1 MKKILTFLKEK
12 ILSKIDFKKLKDI
25 LYTKKEVE
33 HSERFN
39 KTMDILNNYS
49 FIFHVILSMFVVFL
63 VEFASRW
70 DVVSAFKFITLTPLV
85 FFYNSFIVFAS
96 LTLVYLFRRR
106 GFARVLICSFWVILG
121 IINGIV
127 LSNRVTPFGFADL
140 AVLSDLMT
148 MLKTYI
154 SPLMAVLIV
163 IGVSLFVF
171 ICSILYAKGPIYKGK
186 QHRIIS
192 SISILAIIFM
202 AIPFITSIAQE
213 RNVVASYFANIAQGY
228 KDYGFVYAFSSGVVD
243 RGMSKP
249 DDYNEEVIA
258 ALQEAVAS
266 EKAVTTVTSENGPNI
281 ITVLLESFVDPYE
294 YNFMTY
300 SQDPTPFF
308 HYLEDNFTSG
318 YMQTPV
324 VGAGTANAEFEILTG
339 MKLQYFGTGEYPYKT
354 IIKETDCESVAAV
367 MKSLGYGTHA
377 VHNNGGKFYSRDN
390 AFSMM
395 GFDSFT
401 SKEMMDITDF
411 TPTEDWAEDS
421 MLAEEIIKTLTST
434 ENQPD
439 LTYGITVG
447 SHGVYAEE
455 EVLQNPYCE
464 VYGLE
469 SEADT
474 NKWTYYMHQI
484 NKTDQFMQEL
494 CAGLNA
500 LDEDTIVVF
509 WGDHLPT
516 MGLEDSDM
524 VSGDIYKTKYV
535 TWNNFGLEENDKD
548 LYAYQL
554 MSDVLNTIGVHDGTM
569 VAYHQTQ
576 SDREY
581 QDYID
586 GIEMLQY
593 DILYGDRYCY
603 ENGVTPYPPTN
614 IVMGID
620 RIYINDVYLSK
631 EVKNRVV
638 IDGSGF
644 TKWSRV
650 FVNGEKV
657 GTEYVSGNELMI
669 STTRINPGDE
679 VIVKQ
684 LGAKSSVFSSSNS
697 WFYVA
702 NTKPAEITTP
712 VETPSNTSGKVSN

>member
-1 MKKILTFLKEK
+1 MKKISSFLKEK
-12 ILSKIDFKKLKDI
+12 VLSKIDLKKIKDI

-49 FIFHVILSMFVVFL
+49 FVFHAILSMLVVFL

-70 DVVSAFKFITLTPLV
+70 DVVESFKFITLTPLV
-85 FFYNSFIVFAS
+85 FVYNSFIVFAS
-96 LTLVYLFRRR
+96 LTLVYMFRRR
-106 GFARVLICSFWVILG
+106 GFARVLICSFWIILG

-140 AVLSDLMT
+140 AVISDLTT

-163 IGVSLFVF
+163 IGVTLFIFV
-171 ICSILYAKGPIYKGK
+171 CSIIYAKGPIYKGK
-186 QHRIIS
+186 QRRIVS
-192 SISILAIIFM
+192 LISILSIIFM

-213 RNVVASYFANIAQGY
+213 RNVVASYFTNIAQGY
-228 KDYGFVYAFSSGVVD
+228 KDYGFVYAFSSGVVN

-249 DDYNEEVIA
+249 DGYDEEVIA

-266 EKAVTTVTSENGPNI
+266 EKAITTVTSENGPNI

-308 HYLEDNFTSG
+308 HYLEDNYTSG
-318 YMQTPV
+318 YMITPV

-354 IIKETDCESVAAV
+354 ILKEIDCESIAAV

-401 SKEMMDITDF
+401 SKEMMNITDF
-411 TPTEDWAEDS
+411 TPTDDWAEDS
-421 MLAEEIIKTLTST
+421 ILAEEIIKTLTST

-455 EVLQNPYCE
+455 EVLENPYCE

-484 NKTDQFMQEL
+484 NKTDQFMQDL

-535 TWNNFGLEENDKD
+535 TWNNFGLEEDDKD

-554 MSDVLNTIGVHDGTM
+554 MSDILNTIGVHEGTM
-569 VAYHQTQ
+569 VSYHQTQ
-576 SDREY
+576 ADREY

-593 DILYGDRYCY
+593 DILYGERYCY
-603 ENGVTPYPPTN
+603 ENGVTPYPPTK
-614 IVMGID
+614 IVMGVD
-620 RIYINDVYLSK
+620 RVYINDMYLSK

-638 IDGSGF
+638 IKGSGF
-644 TKWSRV
+644 TQWSRV

-657 GTEYVSGNELMI
+657 GTEYVSDTEIMI
-669 STTRINPGDE
+669 STTRVKSGDE
-679 VIVKQ
+679 IIVKQ

-702 NTKPAEITTP
+702 NTKPVDITTP
-712 VETPSNTSGKVSN
+712 PETPVNASGKASN

>member
-1 MKKILTFLKEK
+1 MKKISSFLKEK
-12 ILSKIDFKKLKDI
+12 VLSKIDFKKIKDI

-49 FIFHVILSMFVVFL
+49 FIFHAILSMFVVFL

-70 DVVSAFKFITLTPLV
+70 DVVESFKFITLTPLV
-85 FFYNSFIVFAS
+85 FVYNSFIVFAS
-96 LTLVYLFRRR
+96 LTLVYMFRRR
-106 GFARVLICSFWVILG
+106 GFARVLICSFWIILG

-140 AVLSDLMT
+140 AVISDLTT
-148 MLKTYI
+148 MLKTYV

-163 IGVSLFVF
+163 IGVTLFIFV
-171 ICSILYAKGPIYKGK
+171 CSIIYAKGPIYKGK
-186 QHRIIS
+186 QRRIVS
-192 SISILAIIFM
+192 LISILSIIFM

-213 RNVVASYFANIAQGY
+213 RNVVASYFTNIAQGY
-228 KDYGFVYAFSSGVVD
+228 KDYGFVYAFSSGVVN

-249 DDYNEEVIA
+249 DGYDEEVIA

-266 EKAVTTVTSENGPNI
+266 EKAITTVTSENGPNI

-308 HYLEDNFTSG
+308 HYLEDNYTSG
-318 YMQTPV
+318 YMITPV

-354 IIKETDCESVAAV
+354 ILKEIDCESIAAV

-401 SKEMMDITDF
+401 SKEMMNITDF
-411 TPTEDWAEDS
+411 TPTDDWAEDS
-421 MLAEEIIKTLTST
+421 ILAEEIIKTLTST

-455 EVLQNPYCE
+455 EVLENPYCE

-484 NKTDQFMQEL
+484 NKTDQFMQDL

-535 TWNNFGLEENDKD
+535 TWNNFGLEEDDKD

-554 MSDVLNTIGVHDGTM
+554 MSDILNTIGVHEGTM
-569 VAYHQTQ
+569 VSYHQTQ
-576 SDREY
+576 ADREY

-593 DILYGDRYCY
+593 DILYGERYCY
-603 ENGVTPYPPTN
+603 ENGVTPYPPTK
-614 IVMGID
+614 IVMGVD
-620 RIYINDVYLSK
+620 RVYINDMYLSK

-638 IDGSGF
+638 IEGSGF
-644 TKWSRV
+644 TQWSRV

-657 GTEYVSGNELMI
+657 GTEYVSDTEIMI
-669 STTRINPGDE
+669 STTRVKSGDE
-679 VIVKQ
+679 IIVKQ

-702 NTKPAEITTP
+702 NTKPVDITTP
-712 VETPSNTSGKVSN
+712 PETPVNASGKASS

>member
-1 MKKILTFLKEK
+1 MKKISSFLKEK
-12 ILSKIDFKKLKDI
+12 VLSKIDLKKIKDI

-49 FIFHVILSMFVVFL
+49 FVFHAILSMLVVFL

-70 DVVSAFKFITLTPLV
+70 DVVESFKFITLTPLV
-85 FFYNSFIVFAS
+85 FVYNSFIVFAS
-96 LTLVYLFRRR
+96 LTLVYMFRRR
-106 GFARVLICSFWVILG
+106 GFARVLICSFWIILG

-140 AVLSDLMT
+140 AVISDLTT
-148 MLKTYI
+148 MLKTYV

-163 IGVSLFVF
+163 IGVTLFIFV
-171 ICSILYAKGPIYKGK
+171 CSIIYAKGPIYKGK
-186 QHRIIS
+186 QRRIVS
-192 SISILAIIFM
+192 LISILSIIFM

-213 RNVVASYFANIAQGY
+213 RNVVASYFTNIAQGY
-228 KDYGFVYAFSSGVVD
+228 KDYGFVYAFSSGVVN

-249 DDYNEEVIA
+249 DGYDEEVIA

-266 EKAVTTVTSENGPNI
+266 EKAITTVTSENGPNI

-308 HYLEDNFTSG
+308 HYLEDNYTSG
-318 YMQTPV
+318 YMITPV

-354 IIKETDCESVAAV
+354 ILKEIDCESIAAV

-401 SKEMMDITDF
+401 SKEMMNITDF
-411 TPTEDWAEDS
+411 TPTDDWAEDS
-421 MLAEEIIKTLTST
+421 ILAEEIIKTLTST

-455 EVLQNPYCE
+455 EVLENPYCE

-484 NKTDQFMQEL
+484 NKTDQFMQDL

-535 TWNNFGLEENDKD
+535 TWNNFGLEEDDKD

-554 MSDVLNTIGVHDGTM
+554 MSDILNTIGVHEGTM
-569 VAYHQTQ
+569 VSYHQTQ
-576 SDREY
+576 ADREY

-593 DILYGDRYCY
+593 DILYGERYCY
-603 ENGVTPYPPTN
+603 ENGVTPYPPTK

-620 RIYINDVYLSK
+620 RIYINDMYLSK

-638 IDGSGF
+638 IEGSGF
-644 TKWSRV
+644 TQWSRV

-657 GTEYVSGNELMI
+657 GTEYVSDTEIMI
-669 STTRINPGDE
+669 STTRVKSGDE
-679 VIVKQ
+679 IIVKQ

-702 NTKPAEITTP
+702 NTQPVDITTP
-712 VETPSNTSGKVSN
+712 PETPVNASGKASN

>member
-1 MKKILTFLKEK
+1 MKKISSFLKEK
-12 ILSKIDFKKLKDI
+12 VLSKIDLKKIKDI

-49 FIFHVILSMFVVFL
+49 FVFHAILSMLVVFL

-70 DVVSAFKFITLTPLV
+70 DVVESFKFITLTPLV
-85 FFYNSFIVFAS
+85 FVYNSFIVFAS
-96 LTLVYLFRRR
+96 LTLVYMFRRR
-106 GFARVLICSFWVILG
+106 GFARVLICSFWIILG

-140 AVLSDLMT
+140 AVISDLTT

-163 IGVSLFVF
+163 IGVTLFIFV
-171 ICSILYAKGPIYKGK
+171 CSIIYAKGPIYKGK
-186 QHRIIS
+186 QRRIVS
-192 SISILAIIFM
+192 LISILSIIFM

-213 RNVVASYFANIAQGY
+213 RNVVASYFTNIAQGY
-228 KDYGFVYAFSSGVVD
+228 KDYGFVYAFSSGVVN

-249 DDYNEEVIA
+249 DGYDEEVIA

-266 EKAVTTVTSENGPNI
+266 EKAITSVTSENGPNI

-308 HYLEDNFTSG
+308 HYLEDNYTSG
-318 YMQTPV
+318 YMITPV

-354 IIKETDCESVAAV
+354 ILKEIDCESIAAV

-401 SKEMMDITDF
+401 SKEMMNITDF
-411 TPTEDWAEDS
+411 TPTDDWAEDS
-421 MLAEEIIKTLTST
+421 ILAEEIIKTLTST

-455 EVLQNPYCE
+455 EVLENPYCE

-484 NKTDQFMQEL
+484 NKTDQFMQDL

-535 TWNNFGLEENDKD
+535 TWNNFGLEEDDKD

-554 MSDVLNTIGVHDGTM
+554 MSDILNTIGVHEGTM
-569 VAYHQTQ
+569 VSYHQTQ
-576 SDREY
+576 ADREY

-593 DILYGDRYCY
+593 DILYGERYCY
-603 ENGVTPYPPTN
+603 ENGVTPYPPTK
-614 IVMGID
+614 IVMGVD
-620 RIYINDVYLSK
+620 RVYINDMYLSK

-638 IDGSGF
+638 IKGSGF
-644 TKWSRV
+644 TQWSRV

-657 GTEYVSGNELMI
+657 GTEYVSDTEIMI
-669 STTRINPGDE
+669 STTRVKSGDE
-679 VIVKQ
+679 IIVKQ

-702 NTKPAEITTP
+702 NTKPVDITTP
-712 VETPSNTSGKVSN
+712 PETPVNASGKASN

>member
-1 MKKILTFLKEK
+1 MKKISSFLKEK
-12 ILSKIDFKKLKDI
+12 VLSKIDFKKIKDV

-49 FIFHVILSMFVVFL
+49 FIFHAILSMFVVFL

-70 DVVSAFKFITLTPLV
+70 DVVESFKFITLTPLV

-96 LTLVYLFRRR
+96 LTLVYMFRRR

-163 IGVSLFVF
+163 VGVSLFVF
-171 ICSILYAKGPIYKGK
+171 ICSILYAKGPVYKGK
-186 QHRIIS
+186 QRRIIS
-192 SISILAIIFM
+192 LISILTIVFM
-202 AIPFITSIAQE
+202 AIPFITSVAQE
-213 RNVVASYFANIAQGY
+213 KNVVASYFTNIAQGY
-228 KDYGFVYAFSSGVVD
+228 KDYGFVYAFSSGVVN

-249 DDYNEEVIA
+249 DGYDEEVIA

-266 EKAVTTVTSENGPNI
+266 EKAITTVTSENGPNI

-308 HYLEDNFTSG
+308 HYLEDNYTSG
-318 YMQTPV
+318 YMITPV

-354 IIKETDCESVAAV
+354 ILKEIDCESIAAV

-401 SKEMMDITDF
+401 SKEMMNITDF
-411 TPTEDWAEDS
+411 TPTDDWAEDS
-421 MLAEEIIKTLTST
+421 ILAEEIIKTLTST

-455 EVLQNPYCE
+455 EVLENPYCE

-484 NKTDQFMQEL
+484 NKTDQFMQDL

-535 TWNNFGLEENDKD
+535 TWNNFGLEEDDKD

-554 MSDVLNTIGVHDGTM
+554 MSDILNTIGVHEGTM
-569 VAYHQTQ
+569 VSYHQTQ
-576 SDREY
+576 ADREY

-593 DILYGDRYCY
+593 DILYGERYCY
-603 ENGVTPYPPTN
+603 ENGITPYPPTK

-620 RIYINDVYLSK
+620 RIYINDMYLSK

-638 IDGSGF
+638 IEGSGF
-644 TKWSRV
+644 TQWSRV

-657 GTEYVSGNELMI
+657 GTEYVSDTEIMI
-669 STTRINPGDE
+669 STTRVKSGDE
-679 VIVKQ
+679 IIVKQ

-702 NTKPAEITTP
+702 NTKPVDIATPPETP
-712 VETPSNTSGKVSN
+712 VNASGKTSN